1 MNGADSR
8 IEQMRKESWK
18 IFDRIAKR
26 YDLANRL
33 LSLGLDIGWR
43 RFLAKC
49 IAKKERMRLLDCATG
64 SGDQLIACLKQL
76 PRGTFA
82 VGLDP
87 SREMLLLAE
96 KRLDKEKLAATLVH
110 GSMEELPFEEKS
122 FDCITISFGIRN
134 VPHVDLALAEIA
146 RILTPGGELAILEFS
161 LPKSPLLRLPYL
173 LYLRHVL
180 VPVGGWLAGTREPYW
195 YLATTIQQFPHGRAF
210 EELLKNAG
218 LSSIRSY
225 SLALGAVTLYLAKKG
240 G

>member
-1 MNGADSR
+1 MTQIDSR

-18 IFDRIAKR
+18 IFDQIAGR

-43 RFLAKC
+43 RFLARC
-49 IAKKERMRLLDCATG
+49 ISKKEGMRLLDCATG

-76 PRGTFA
+76 PKATFA

-96 KRLDKEKLAATLVH
+96 KRVEKEGLAATLVH
-110 GSMEELPFEEKS
+110 GSMEQLPFEEKS
-122 FDCITISFGIRN
+122 FDCITVSFGIRN
-134 VPHVDLALAEIA
+134 VSHVDLALAEME

-173 LYLRHVL
+173 FYLRHVL
-180 VPVGGWLAGTREPYW
+180 VRIGGWLAGTREPYW
-195 YLATTIQQFPHGRAF
+195 YLATTIEQFPHGNAF
-210 EELLKNAG
+210 EELLKKARF
-218 LSSIRSY
+218 SSIRSH
-225 SLALGAVTLYLAKKG
+225 SLAFGAVTLYLAKKG